1 MKDQLYPEETNCSAI
16 IIDCIKSRT
25 LMGNERKDNDEFENV
40 HLKTK
45 KKKKEQ
51 KTEKLIILQSRKTF

>member
-1 MKDQLYPEETNCSAI
+1 MKDQLYPEETTCSAI

-45 KKKKEQ
+45 KKKERTKNG
-51 KTEKLIILQSRKTF
+51 KNNS

>member
-1 MKDQLYPEETNCSAI
+1 
-16 IIDCIKSRT
+16 
-25 LMGNERKDNDEFENV
+25 MGNERKDNDEFENV

-51 KTEKLIILQSRKTF
+51 KTEKQLIILQSRKTF